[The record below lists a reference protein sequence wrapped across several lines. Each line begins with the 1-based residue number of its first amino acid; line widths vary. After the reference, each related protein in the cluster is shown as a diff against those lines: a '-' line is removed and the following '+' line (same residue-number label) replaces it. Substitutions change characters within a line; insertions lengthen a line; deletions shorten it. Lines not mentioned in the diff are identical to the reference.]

1 LIRYGNTLTQFIDLF
16 DMNQPSDYPGEGDLK
31 HLRLLAGNSNPDLF
45 QKIAKWLNFPLTN
58 SQIDQFSNSEIRVR
72 ILENIRRKTAV
83 ILQTGTQQF
92 SDGSGYSIN
101 DYLMETL
108 LMINACRL
116 SSVDEIVVIMP
127 SYPYARQDKK
137 DTSRTPISGKLVAD
151 LLQTAGVSRL
161 VTMDLHAS
169 QIAGFFSIP
178 VDNLYSVNL
187 LADYLQS
194 RFVGVDDGTGT
205 GPIGRVEHDRCE
217 KLSKDNLVLVSPDN
231 GGIKRMEA
239 LAQRV
244 SLPTVTMHKVRDYIQ
259 KNTVNRTILVGDA
272 QDITGKSCIIVDDI
286 CDTAG
291 TVCQACQTLMEFG
304 AKDVR
309 IMVVHGILSG
319 PAIDR
324 INKLDFI
331 KEVIVTNSLPQVEN
345 QKRCSKLKVIDVSS
359 LLGETIQRLCSG
371 GSISELFD

>member
-1 LIRYGNTLTQFIDLF
+1 
-16 DMNQPSDYPGEGDLK
+16 MNKFFGFSYPDEGDLK
-31 HLRLLAGNSNPDLF
+31 QLRLLAGNSNPDLF
-45 QKIAKWLNFPLTN
+45 QKISEWLKIPLTK

-83 ILQTGTQQF
+83 ILQTGAQQY

-151 LLQTAGVSRL
+151 LLQTAGVTRL

-187 LADYLQS
+187 MADYLNA
-194 RFVGVDDGTGT
+194 RF
-205 GPIGRVEHDRCE
+205 IDRSSSKTNTSSDPTLDE
-217 KLSKDNLVLVSPDN
+217 KLFKDELVLVSPDN
-231 GGIKRMEA
+231 GGIKRMES

-259 KNTVNRTILVGDA
+259 KNTVNRTILVGEA
-272 QDITGKSCIIVDDI
+272 QDVIGKSCIIIDDI

-291 TVCQACQTLMEFG
+291 TVCQACKTLMEFG

-324 INKLDFI
+324 INELDFI
-331 KEVIVTNSLPQVEN
+331 KEVIVTNSLPQTEN
-345 QKRCSKLKVIDVSS
+345 QKRCSKIRVVDVSS
-359 LLGETIQRLCSG
+359 LLGETIYRLCSG